1 MRFLVASMDSGRTF
15 APDGKEFENMQ
26 ILGFVDANSIIEA
39 RQKFITENL
48 ELLTHGYGSEW
59 DLKFYSCEDTAYPEE
74 SENFFEYSLSNNEMH
89 FWGNTIGFF
98 SVPLN
103 KDILSLLEE
112 NGIEENEPIEFFDET
127 VKLLYHQVMKQRFHS
142 RQM

>member
-1 MRFLVASMDSGRTF
+1 ML
-15 APDGKEFENMQ
+15 
-26 ILGFVDANSIIEA
+26 ILDAVIVKAIKVPVDANSIIEA

-142 RQM
+142 RQRWLSGISEIFKVSIP